1 MLSRVYESHFLKYK
15 KDCIVSISEHGSE
28 DLRYAKSLLENPG
41 LAVKITNVLGK
52 SIEKGFGLLP
62 ENFNAVVNSASKKA
76 LEVALDAA
84 MVTMDKTTERTS
96 WNISHKIAVAM
107 SGGVGGFMGLPGL
120 AIELPIS
127 TTIMLRSIIDIARS
141 EGEVITDPHTKTA
154 CIEVFALGGSSQSD
168 DSSETGYFAIRAVLS
183 RSVAEAAEYIAE
195 KGIVEEGAPI
205 ILRLI
210 TKVAARF
217 GVQVSEKIA
226 AQAIPIVGAVGGA
239 VINTL
244 FIDHFQDMA
253 RGHFIVRRLER
264 IYGSDEVKKE
274 YDRL

>member
-1 MLSRVYESHFLKYK
+1 MNISG
-15 KDCIVSISEHGSE
+15 KDSE

-41 LAVKITNVLGK
+41 LAAKITNVLGK

-62 ENFNAVVNSASKKA
+62 ENFNSIVNSASKKA
-76 LEVALDAA
+76 LKVALDTA
-84 MVTMDKTTERTS
+84 MATMDKKPEQTS

-107 SGGVGGFMGLPGL
+107 SGSVGGFMGLPGL

-141 EGEVITDPHTKTA
+141 EGEVITNPNTKTA
-154 CIEVFALGGSSQSD
+154 CFEVFALGGSSQSD
-168 DSSETGYFAIRAVLS
+168 NSSETGYFVTRAVLS
-183 RSVAEAAEYIAE
+183 RSVAEAAEYIAK
-195 KGIVEEGAPI
+195 KGMVEEGAPI

-226 AQAIPIVGAVGGA
+226 AQAIPIVGAIGGA

-264 IYGSDEVKKE
+264 IYGSDEVKKA